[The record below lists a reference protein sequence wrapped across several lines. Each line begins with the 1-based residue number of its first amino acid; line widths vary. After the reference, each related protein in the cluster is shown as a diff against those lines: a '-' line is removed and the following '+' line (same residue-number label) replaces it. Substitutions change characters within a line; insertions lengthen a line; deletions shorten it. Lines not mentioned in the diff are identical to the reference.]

1 MHYMPGRATGEIKRL
16 RSFAPRQDHNLEAL
30 RPTPRPVE
38 RKPNF
43 VWATNL
49 DELHAACGKH
59 GDAVLI
65 DLTWCMVLKWIN
77 VEWDRAKLTHRSD
90 FSYEVARLCQDDD
103 RVRLKFPS
111 SNRRPWTSLLP
122 KFAEDDQAYIRSV
135 ASDIIDDWQRSGRR
149 FLTRQVIANQHKRV
163 LSAIHYTERNA
174 R

>member
-1 MHYMPGRATGEIKRL
+1 M
-16 RSFAPRQDHNLEAL
+16 
-30 RPTPRPVE
+30 E
-38 RKPNF
+38 RKPNY
-43 VWATNL
+43 VWAANL

-77 VEWDRAKLTHRSD
+77 VEWDHAKLTHGAD

-111 SNRRPWTSLLP
+111 SNGRPWTSLPP
-122 KFAEDDQAYIRSV
+122 KFAEEDQAYIRSV
-135 ASDIIDDWQRSGRR
+135 ASDIIDNWQRSCRR
-149 FLTRQVIANQHKRV
+149 FLTPQVIANQHKRV
-163 LSAIHYTERNA
+163 LSAIRYIERNA